1 MAPPGSPKRPRVLVV
16 DDEATNIKLL
26 TTMMRSEGYEV
37 ASAADGQEAL
47 AQVAAATPDL
57 ILLDVMMPERDG
69 YDVCRQLKQQPETRL
84 VPIVLITALGKE
96 EHRLAGIEAGADDFL
111 TKPISGT
118 ELRARVRSLLKLKA
132 FTDELEHAHFVLRSL
147 ALTLDARS
155 RYTGGH
161 SKRVAAAAMAL
172 AEALG
177 LTGPEVE
184 SVGRGGFLHDLGKV
198 GIPDAILL
206 KPGSLTPEER
216 IVIERHPVIGADLVQ
231 PLKTFHVVAPI
242 IRHHHE
248 RWDGTGYPDGLAEDA
263 IPLGAQIV
271 GLLDVYD
278 ALTTARAYRPALT
291 SPEAL
296 QILRQERADG
306 RWRADLVEA
315 FLALTENGRR
325 RPASSR
331 SGRGRNGRRAS
342 AVG

>member
-26 TTMMRSEGYEV
+26 TAMMHAEGYEV
-37 ASAADGQEAL
+37 ASAADGKQAL
-47 AQVAAATPDL
+47 AQVAAAAPDL

-84 VPIVLITALGKE
+84 VPIVLITALGEE

-118 ELRARVRSLLKLKA
+118 ELRARARSLLKLKA
-132 FTDELEHAHFVLRSL
+132 FTDELEHTHSVLRSL

-177 LTGPEVE
+177 LTAPEVE
-184 SVGRGGFLHDLGKV
+184 SVGRGGFLHDLGKL
-198 GIPDAILL
+198 GIPDAVLL
-206 KPGSLTPEER
+206 KPGALTPEER
-216 IVIERHPVIGADLVQ
+216 IVMERHPVIGADLLR
-231 PLKTFHVVAPI
+231 PLKTFHMVAPI

-296 QILRQERADG
+296 QILRQERVNG
-306 RWRADLVEA
+306 RWRSDLVEA

-325 RPASSR
+325 RPGSAR
-331 SGRGRNGRRAS
+331 KGRRGNGRRQS
-342 AVG
+342 AAG